1 MFNKIKEISERME
14 QKRMAYLTAKFE
26 RFIVDYKIEG
36 DHIKVISNVGDY
48 RIIKNTKSNRAKVY
62 HAIIENKINI
72 SKKIDAYEKSEK
84 ERLVIFSINIL
95 LLCFMGAIVPAS
107 FFMGSYLLFMLAI
120 IFFTFCVFTVSISG
134 VNYYVIASEI
144 RNLKF
149 ITGYKMSNEIELP
162 SLNDITKI
170 NVKMKKSRN

>member
-1 MFNKIKEISERME
+1 MSEISKDKLDNLSFVKLRSLVLSSLFPSSLSFFS
-14 QKRMAYLTAKFE
+14 A
-26 RFIVDYKIEG
+26 IG
-36 DHIKVISNVGDY
+36 IKDSISLPSFLALYQVF
-48 RIIKNTKSNRAKVY
+48 
-62 HAIIENKINI
+62 
-72 SKKIDAYEKSEK
+72 SEAP
-84 ERLVIFSINIL
+84 VSINIL